1 MKRLSF
7 FSVWIGALVLVAAAM
22 LTFESHL
29 LWKAQELNLF
39 LFTPLFFK
47 QQLVVAGGLLTYLGT
62 FFTQFLYM
70 PWLGVLLLCGWWL
83 LLMWLTKRAFCI
95 ADRWAVLALVPVAL
109 LLTAIVDQGY
119 WVYMLKLRGYIF
131 VTTLGTTAVV
141 ASLWA
146 FRCLTDKRGL
156 RLLWLLLVGVAGYP
170 LLGVY
175 GLAATLLMGIWSW
188 RLSQG
193 AWRVAHSVTALLLVI
208 GIPLLCYRYVY
219 HETNVA
225 NIYWA
230 ELPLFRIVDYHREY
244 YIPYALLALF
254 YVVLTVVV
262 PLRRGQ
268 SAASRPSKCRFK
280 VVKVLPQLALSAALI
295 VGVGLFW
302 FKDENF
308 HRELQMQHCI
318 EQADWEGVVDCAA
331 RQQDEP
337 TRAIVMMRNLALTRL
352 GRQGNEMFRY
362 KNGSKAANSPFGIR
376 MLSVVGPLVYCH
388 YGMLNYCTRYCTEM
402 GVEYDWRAEHLK
414 MLTRCALLSGEQQ
427 VARKYIGQLK
437 HTLFFSRWAEHAE
450 ALLGHPDQIARDP
463 ELGFITHMLHYPSI
477 LSSDQGFVENFLMNQ
492 LSNIAYTGDPIFQEQ
507 CLLASLFTHDE
518 QAFWVH
524 FGNYVRLHPNAPIPL
539 HYQEAAYLYGR
550 LEGRPHLDDMPF
562 DRSVVYSYNE
572 FRRVT
577 PQYDGMDVEE
587 ARAALY
593 PLFGKTYYYDYFLMS
608 NLPQY

>member
-62 FFTQFLYM
+62 FFTQFFYE

-193 AWRVAHSVTALLLVI
+193 AWRV
-208 GIPLLCYRYVY
+208 
-219 HETNVA
+219 
-225 NIYWA
+225 
-230 ELPLFRIVDYHREY
+230 
-244 YIPYALLALF
+244 
-254 YVVLTVVV
+254 
-262 PLRRGQ
+262 
-268 SAASRPSKCRFK
+268 
-280 VVKVLPQLALSAALI
+280 
-295 VGVGLFW
+295 
-302 FKDENF
+302 
-308 HRELQMQHCI
+308 
-318 EQADWEGVVDCAA
+318 
-331 RQQDEP
+331 
-337 TRAIVMMRNLALTRL
+337 
-352 GRQGNEMFRY
+352 
-362 KNGSKAANSPFGIR
+362 GS
-376 MLSVVGPLVYCH
+376 
-388 YGMLNYCTRYCTEM
+388 
-402 GVEYDWRAEHLK
+402 
-414 MLTRCALLSGEQQ
+414 
-427 VARKYIGQLK
+427 
-437 HTLFFSRWAEHAE
+437 
-450 ALLGHPDQIARDP
+450 
-463 ELGFITHMLHYPSI
+463 
-477 LSSDQGFVENFLMNQ
+477 
-492 LSNIAYTGDPIFQEQ
+492 
-507 CLLASLFTHDE
+507 
-518 QAFWVH
+518 
-524 FGNYVRLHPNAPIPL
+524 
-539 HYQEAAYLYGR
+539 
-550 LEGRPHLDDMPF
+550 
-562 DRSVVYSYNE
+562 
-572 FRRVT
+572 
-577 PQYDGMDVEE
+577 
-587 ARAALY
+587 
-593 PLFGKTYYYDYFLMS
+593 
-608 NLPQY
+608 